1 MRLAN
6 SQWIVSLDCPAPD
19 HHWQHGRNF
28 YWELLSATGAAR
40 PMGIGRG
47 MMGVCVFMRRMCDE
61 GGGGYKDWSLGYG
74 GSLT

>member
-1 MRLAN
+1 MSNSTNIPLSKEQLARLAN

-40 PMGIGRG
+40 PMGNGRG
-47 MMGVCVFMRRMCDE
+47 TRGVCVYEEDVR
-61 GGGGYKDWSLGYG
+61 
-74 GSLT
+74 